1 MAINFFTEDIKSSGL
16 KRLNLV
22 KSWIK
27 KCVTDNDRKIGN
39 LNYIFCSDEFLKGLN
54 KEYLNHDYYTDI
66 ITFNNNE
73 GNIVSGDIYIS
84 TERVDENAIKFG
96 VEYLEELHR
105 VIIHGLLHLLGFKD
119 KKPSESKEMREQENF
134 WLQSLKDMD

>member
-1 MAINFFTEDIKSSGL
+1 MAINFFTEDIKSAKL
-16 KRLNLV
+16 KNLNVV

-27 KCVTDNDRKIGN
+27 NCIQNYDKKPGN
-39 LNYIFCSDEFLKGLN
+39 LNYIFCSDEYLKGLN

-73 GNIVSGDIYIS
+73 GDIISGDIYIS
-84 TERVDENAIKFG
+84 TERVEENAIKYE

-105 VIIHGLLHLLGFKD
+105 VIIHGLLHLLNFKD
-119 KKPSESKEMREQENF
+119 KKPSEKIAMRELEDF
-134 WLQSLKDMD
+134 WLKSLKELQ